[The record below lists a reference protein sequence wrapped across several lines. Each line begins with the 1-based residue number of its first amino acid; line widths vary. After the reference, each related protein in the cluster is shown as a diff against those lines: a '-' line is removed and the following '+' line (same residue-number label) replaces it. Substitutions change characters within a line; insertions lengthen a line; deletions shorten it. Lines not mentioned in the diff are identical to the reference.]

1 MTMLAVVR
9 VAVRVRIVRV
19 AVSMLVVGM
28 PVLIMRIWVI
38 ACRRIDQSMV
48 PVFVGLRLVVI
59 YAGQVL
65 VLVLVLDRSVAVL
78 VSVRERFGHDG
89 TVAASLT
96 PARGSRQVHCYGR
109 VVSSS
114 RRCLRPARL
123 RGPRARPL
131 RR

>member
-28 PVLIMRIWVI
+28 PVLIMRMWVI

-78 VSVRERFGHDG
+78 VGVREHFGHCWNG
-89 TVAASLT
+89 SGVYQPGSGHRGRSTATVT
-96 PARGSRQVHCYGR
+96 W
-109 VVSSS
+109 
-114 RRCLRPARL
+114 
-123 RGPRARPL
+123 
-131 RR
+131 